1 MELEHIFKSWVLHE
15 IRITA
20 HFQVFLMKY
29 DLCIEYLKLKILI
42 KRSDFRILFFE
53 KVLESGLIPPLFK
66 NKFLVISPFLI
77 TYTYKLF
84 LDVFLYFYWQQYEFM
99 DKKIS
104 HNFDIQKVH
113 TVNFTKYIF
122 NWASTPYVSRTYM
135 NLFSAK
141 NISVIFIFLLILAK
155 CQIQY
160 WF

>member
-1 MELEHIFKSWVLHE
+1 MSTVRNKDKSTLSSVSDE
-15 IRITA
+15 IWSLYR
-20 HFQVFLMKY
+20 VS
-29 DLCIEYLKLKILI
+29 KI
-42 KRSDFRILFFE
+42 KNFDKKKWFSNFFE

-122 NWASTPYVSRTYM
+122 HWASTPYISRTYM
-135 NLFSAK
+135 HLFSAK
-141 NISVIFIFLLILAK
+141 NISVIFIVLLILAK

>member
-1 MELEHIFKSWVLHE
+1 MSTARNKDNSTLSSVSDE
-15 IRITA
+15 IWSLYR
-20 HFQVFLMKY
+20 VS
-29 DLCIEYLKLKILI
+29 KI
-42 KRSDFRILFFE
+42 KNFDKKKWFSNFFE

-122 NWASTPYVSRTYM
+122 NWASTLYVSRTYM